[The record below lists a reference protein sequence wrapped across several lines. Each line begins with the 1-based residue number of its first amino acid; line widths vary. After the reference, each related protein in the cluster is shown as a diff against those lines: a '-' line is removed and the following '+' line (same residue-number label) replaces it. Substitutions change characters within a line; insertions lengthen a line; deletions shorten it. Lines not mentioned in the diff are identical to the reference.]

1 MDAQKPV
8 GLIRA
13 TISCWNSEVQLKKDI
28 RASNL
33 VLHSSD
39 GEVGYTK
46 LVLFRKFYQHTRFRM
61 WNRE

>member
-1 MDAQKPV
+1 MDAQKLV

-13 TISCWNSEVQLKKDI
+13 TISCWNSEVQSKKDI

-39 GEVGYTK
+39 GEVGCTK
-46 LVLFRKFYQHTRFRM
+46 IVLFRKFY
-61 WNRE
+61 